1 MTAIPDILEMRTFE
15 CKLNDDDAKA
25 LANVSVLNPYGEA
38 PLMRDLRARG
48 YQTFGIVLI
57 EELPGHPEQI
67 KLIWTVNPKD
77 DSLRIQPAPGQPE
90 PDQRVVDLARDAV
103 DLFIEQVMGEVVRK
117 LSESVEL
124 APEPTLH

>member
-1 MTAIPDILEMRTFE
+1 MTAIPDILEMRTYE
-15 CKLNDDDAKA
+15 CKLNADEAKA

-57 EELPGHPEQI
+57 EKLPKHPEQI
-67 KLIWTVNPKD
+67 KLIWTVSPKD
-77 DSLRIQPAPGQPE
+77 DSLRIRAAPGQPE
-90 PDQRVVDLARDAV
+90 PDQRVVDLACDAV
-103 DLFIEQVMGEVVRK
+103 GQFIEQVMGEVVRR
-117 LSESVEL
+117 LSELVKL